1 SSIFNSFGIG
11 LSELSSVTQ
20 NLNDYLAP
28 TVNFFPDTL
37 YPNQNIFV
45 KFNERIRLA
54 DGDADPDAGN
64 IQDLFTLAYADT
76 GTNPIPFEATV
87 DNFDTLFTLDP
98 NDDLEERRTIAVS
111 FADNTFED
119 MVNNPILADSA
130 NFIVRDITA
139 ASVTFDSLGQNNQ
152 YLFLSF
158 DQGVYTNDNESG
170 GLNTSDFEIY
180 DFQTGNATS
189 ASITSITS
197 WSGATLI
204 GGETEIRITLN
215 FIGDPDGSEIIYIR
229 PAVNE
234 VFDDFS
240 NPTDASHPD
249 NEIVKSL
256 ND

>member
-1 SSIFNSFGIG
+1 
-11 LSELSSVTQ
+11 
-20 NLNDYLAP
+20 
-28 TVNFFPDTL
+28 
-37 YPNQNIFV
+37 
-45 KFNERIRLA
+45 
-54 DGDADPDAGN
+54 
-64 IQDLFTLAYADT
+64 
-76 GTNPIPFEATV
+76 
-87 DNFDTLFTLDP
+87 
-98 NDDLEERRTIAVS
+98 EERRTIAVS

-249 NEIVKSL
+249 NEIVKTL
-256 ND
+256 NDQLAPTITFSPANNSLIYPTEQFTLTASEPIRLLNNGSITYVDLNNMISIVYTDGNEETIPDSASIDSDTIAITII